1 MSTYT
6 PEQLEAF
13 ATQYEHG
20 ALTPE
25 YIDNN
30 PGTPGPYAWLL
41 DVIDDFDQFAA
52 DMQAKG
58 ITLEQFLKQAVT
70 QYLQA
75 EKAA

>member
-1 MSTYT
+1 MNTYT

-13 ATQYEHG
+13 AKQYEHG

-30 PGTPGPYAWLL
+30 PGTPGPLAWLL
-41 DVIDDFDQFAA
+41 EVIDDFDQFTA
-52 DMQAKG
+52 DMQAEG
-58 ITLEQFLKQAVT
+58 LTLEEFLKRAVT
-70 QYLQA
+70 QYLYG